1 MSARINRRDFLHLS
15 AGLAGAA
22 AVAHLGTGAATAA
35 REDPLYRIS
44 LAEWSLHKA
53 LFGKKLDH
61 LDFAKTSKEEFGI
74 DAVEYV
80 NQFFKD
86 KARDAEYLRQMK
98 QRCADH
104 GVRSL
109 LIMVDGEGHLGN
121 PDDAQRK
128 QAVENHKKWV
138 EAAAELGCHSVR
150 VNAASEG
157 TYDEQ
162 LTLAADGLHQL
173 TLFAEQHQLN
183 VIVENHGGLS
193 SNGKWLAAVMR
204 RVDHPHCG
212 TLPDFGNFL
221 VDREKKEWY
230 DVYQG
235 VEELMPFAQAVSA
248 KSYDFDDARPLVT
261 IDKGEQ
267 REIDFLKMM
276 KIVVAAGYHSSLGVQ
291 VVIEDYVTGKGSRA
305 AALMASTLAHAALTI
320 AAVFAVLKIA
330 FGS

>member
-1 MSARINRRDFLHLS
+1 MTARINRRDFFYLS
-15 AGLAGAA
+15 AGLAAGAA
-22 AVAHLGTGAATAA
+22 VTRWAGGIANAAP
-35 REDPLYRIS
+35 EYPLFRIS

-61 LDFAKTSKEEFGI
+61 LDFAKTTKEEFGI
-74 DAVEYV
+74 EAVEYV

-86 KARDAEYLRQMK
+86 KAKDAKYLGEMK
-98 QRCADH
+98 QRCADL

-109 LIMVDGEGHLGN
+109 LIMVDGEGHLGD

-162 LTLAADGLHQL
+162 LALAADGLHQL

-221 VDREKKEWY
+221 VNREKKEWY

-261 IDKGEQ
+261 VDKREQ

-276 KIVVAAGYHSSLGVQ
+276 KIVIAAGYHGYVG
-291 VVIEDYVTGKGSRA
+291 IEYEGSELDEYEGTRRTKA
-305 AALMASTLAHAALTI
+305 MLEKVREELSA
-320 AAVFAVLKIA
+320 
-330 FGS
+330 

>member
-1 MSARINRRDFLHLS
+1 MPAMSARINRRDFLHLS

-22 AVAHLGTGAATAA
+22 AVSHLGSGVAMAAP
-35 REDPLYRIS
+35 EDPLFRIS

-61 LDFAKTSKEEFGI
+61 LDFARTAKEEFGI
-74 DAVEYV
+74 DAIEYV

-86 KARDAEYLRQMK
+86 KAQDASYIGEMK
-98 QRCADH
+98 QRCADL

-109 LIMVDGEGHLGN
+109 LIMVDNEGHLGD

-138 EAAAELGCHSVR
+138 EAAAGLGCHSVR

-157 TYDEQ
+157 TWHEQ
-162 LTLAADGLHQL
+162 LALAADGLHKL

-193 SNGKWLAAVMR
+193 SNGKWLSAVMR

-248 KSYDFDDARPLVT
+248 KSYDFDDAKPLVT
-261 IDKGEQ
+261 IEKDEQ

-276 KIVVAAGYHSSLGVQ
+276 KIVIAAGYHGYVG
-291 VVIEDYVTGKGSRA
+291 IEYEGGELDEYEGIRRTKAILEKVREELSA
-305 AALMASTLAHAALTI
+305 
-320 AAVFAVLKIA
+320 
-330 FGS
+330 

>member
-1 MSARINRRDFLHLS
+1 MVPQFNRRDFLHLS
-15 AGLAGAA
+15 AGLAAGSAVPWAA
-22 AVAHLGTGAATAA
+22 RNAVAQ
-35 REDPLYRIS
+35 EYPLFKIS
-44 LAEWSLHKA
+44 LAQWSLHKA
-53 LFGKKLDH
+53 LFAKTLEH
-61 LDFAKTSKEEFGI
+61 LDFAKTAKEEFGI

-86 KARDAEYLRQMK
+86 KAQDEQYLNEMKKRCGDA
-98 QRCADH
+98 

-109 LIMVDGEGHLGN
+109 LIMVDGEGDLGH

-138 EAAAELGCHSVR
+138 TAAASLGCHSVR
-150 VNAASEG
+150 VNAASRGSYE
-157 TYDEQ
+157 EQ
-162 LTLAADGLHQL
+162 LALAADGLHQL

-221 VDREKKEWY
+221 VDREKQEWY

-261 IDKGEQ
+261 VDKREQ
-267 REIDFLKMM
+267 REIDYLKMM
-276 KIVVAAGYHSSLGVQ
+276 KVVVAAGYRGYVG
-291 VVIEDYVTGKGSRA
+291 IEYEGSEVDEYEGIRRTKAMLERVREELA
-305 AALMASTLAHAALTI
+305 A
-320 AAVFAVLKIA
+320 
-330 FGS
+330 